1 MMKIL
6 LPALAAIV
14 IVPTCVPAQKK
25 KNYTPSVE
33 PCACPVKAD
42 SNFKSRCG
50 YLIVPENREKNNAKT
65 IKLPFIIVESNNPDK
80 RKDPILQ
87 TSGGPGNSSLG
98 WVRGLH
104 AHSILDDRD
113 CIAFEQRGTHYAV
126 PNLWSEELS
135 DAIKESY
142 RKNLNKDSM
151 ALEGIKRFKKS
162 LEAGGSIFLGI
173 TRMRPWPI
181 STTC

>member
-1 MMKIL
+1 MMKLPL
-6 LPALAAIV
+6 LALAAIA
-14 IVPTCVPAQKK
+14 IIPTCVSAQKK
-25 KNYTPSVE
+25 KSYTPSIE

-50 YLIVPENREKNNAKT
+50 YLIVPENREKNNAKI
-65 IKLPFIIVESNNPDK
+65 IKLPFIIVESNNPNK
-80 RKDPILQ
+80 RKDPVLQ

-98 WVRGLH
+98 WVKGLH

-126 PNLWSEELS
+126 PNLWSDEAS

-151 ALEGIKRFKKS
+151 ALEGIKRLKKS
-162 LEAGGSIFLGI
+162 LEAKGIDRGI
-173 TRMRPWPI
+173 TQMNQWPI
-181 STTC
+181 SMTC